1 MVACSDGVMDVKY
14 AIFSS
19 ITECE
24 KLQSDTLEGATFQQ
38 ETDPSKDPHLKELT
52 FEEFFAGR
60 FYCTEFEFVIYAYKF
75 EDTEASKE
83 YFENVTGIKTD
94 RDLNFN
100 FITSTGAFRSK
111 TVVFYNE
118 NAYLIQNAP
127 EDWREIK
134 VFLNEIFT
142 IQLPV
147 TSNSDGNLKN

>member
-1 MVACSDGVMDVKY
+1 MKKTFGIVCLLGLLSFLVVACSDGVMDVKY

-75 EDTEASKE
+75 ER
-83 YFENVTGIKTD
+83 EN
-94 RDLNFN
+94 
-100 FITSTGAFRSK
+100 
-111 TVVFYNE
+111 
-118 NAYLIQNAP
+118 
-127 EDWREIK
+127 
-134 VFLNEIFT
+134 
-142 IQLPV
+142 
-147 TSNSDGNLKN
+147 